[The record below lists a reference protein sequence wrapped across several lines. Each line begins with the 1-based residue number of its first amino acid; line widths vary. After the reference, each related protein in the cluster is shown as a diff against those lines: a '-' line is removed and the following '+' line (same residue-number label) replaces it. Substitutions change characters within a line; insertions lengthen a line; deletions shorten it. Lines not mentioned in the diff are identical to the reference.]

1 MGGGGP
7 ADGMNPARGDMAPG
21 PISGSQPASPGTRF
35 CAMYTGGKDS
45 CYSLHWAVLHGLEP
59 ACLVTFRAPGWESML
74 FHYPN
79 VELVRLHSEAMGIP
93 VYYHTVEGDEYRAT
107 VEAFREARRRCGCSV
122 IVAGAT
128 ASDYQRLRFAMA
140 ALEAGLEVLTPIW
153 GVDQA
158 EYMRWLVE
166 DGFVFI
172 LTSVQAY
179 GLPPEYLGRPV
190 TREMVED
197 IVRRAELYGFNPA
210 FEGGE
215 AETLVLDAPLFRK
228 RLVVEGRVVRLG
240 PDHYQY
246 VIERA
251 WLEEKDEG

>member
-1 MGGGGP
+1 MG
-7 ADGMNPARGDMAPG
+7 REH
-21 PISGSQPASPGTRF
+21 RF

-45 CYSLHWAVLHGLEP
+45 CYSLHWAVLHGFEP
-59 ACLVTFRAPGWESML
+59 ACLITFRARGWDSLL

-93 VYYHTVEGDEYRAT
+93 VYYHTVGSGDEYSETRL
-107 VEAFREARRRCGCSV
+107 AFEKASRECGCGLV
-122 IVAGAT
+122 TAGAT
-128 ASDYQRLRFAMA
+128 ASDYQRLRFALA
-140 ALEAGLEVLTPIW
+140 AYEAGLEVLTPIW
-153 GVDQA
+153 GVDPE

-179 GLPPEYLGRPV
+179 GLPPSLLGKPV
-190 TREMVED
+190 TREMVEE
-197 IVRRAELYGFNPA
+197 IIERGRRYGFNPA

-228 RLVVEGRVVRLG
+228 RLVVEGRVERVG
-240 PDHYQY
+240 PDHYQF
-246 VIERA
+246 VITSAR
-251 WLEEKDEG
+251 LVDKRL